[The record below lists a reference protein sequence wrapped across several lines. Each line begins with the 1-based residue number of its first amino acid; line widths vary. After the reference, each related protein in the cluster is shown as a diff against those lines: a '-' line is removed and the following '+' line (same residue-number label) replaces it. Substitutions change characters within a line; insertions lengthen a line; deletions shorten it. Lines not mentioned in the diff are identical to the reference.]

1 MKGKETKM
9 SNIYEDTFIRVKGIK
24 SAIDP
29 STKFGKNVRIGEHV
43 IIDGGCEIGDNVF
56 IGHNT
61 VIRNNVKIGARSVI
75 GHLVMIESDTTIGE
89 YVTIQSQCHITKFA
103 TIEDNVF
110 FGPKAM
116 CINTYHIS
124 HGRDF
129 EPKLQGPIIRFGCRI
144 GSGSVIMPGVEIGRE
159 AEIGANSTVTK
170 NCDPYYV
177 YIGSPAKRMR
187 PVHENE
193 RY

>member
-1 MKGKETKM
+1 MNTADHRSGSYKLVNN
-9 SNIYEDTFIRVKGIK
+9 NICPIHFSV
-24 SAIDP
+24 
-29 STKFGKNVRIGEHV
+29 KFGKNVKIGENVV
-43 IIDGGCEIGDNVF
+43 IDKNCTIGDNVF

-61 VIRNNVKIGARSVI
+61 VIRENVSIGSNSVL
-75 GHLVMIESDTTIGE
+75 GHLVVIEADTIIGNF
-89 YVTIQSQCHITKFA
+89 VTIQSQCHITKFA

-124 HGRDF
+124 HGRKF
-129 EPKLQGPIIRFGCRI
+129 KPELNGPIIRFGARV

-159 AEIGANSTVTK
+159 TEIGANSTVTR
-170 NCDPYYV
+170 NCLPFCV
-177 YIGSPAKRMR
+177 YIGSPAKMKRSV
-187 PVHENE
+187 PTAE